1 MDMQKVLVIDDAE
14 EVRAIVLETLS
25 LYGFSTLAAADGL
38 EGVEMALRAIPD
50 LIICDVRM
58 PHLDGYQTLARLL
71 ETRETATIPFIF
83 LTGEADKHNVRRGM
97 VLGADDYLT
106 KPFTP
111 LELIEAVTTR
121 LEKLVQL
128 ECHSFKK
135 ADELRD
141 RIARLLTREL
151 AAPLTGIVSATS
163 IMMHRCEQLGR
174 DEVFDSAHNIHQS
187 AHRLHQWVRTL
198 Q

>member
-1 MDMQKVLVIDDAE
+1 MRKVLVIDDTE
-14 EVRAIVLETLS
+14 EVRAIVVETLNQ
-25 LYGFSTLAAADGL
+25 YGFSTLAATDGI
-38 EGVEMALRAIPD
+38 EGVETALREIPD

-58 PHLDGYQTLARLL
+58 PHLDGYQTLGRLL
-71 ETRETATIPFIF
+71 ETPQTATIPFIF
-83 LTGEADKHNVRRGM
+83 LTGEADKQNVRRGM

-135 ADELRD
+135 VDELRD
-141 RIARLLTREL
+141 RIARLLSREL
-151 AAPLTGIVSATS
+151 TAPLTGIVSATS
-163 IMMHRCEQLGR
+163 VMMHRCDQLGP
-174 DEVFDSAHNIHQS
+174 DEVFDTARGINQS
-187 AHRLHQWVRTL
+187 AQRLNNWVKSL
-198 Q
+198 H

>member
-1 MDMQKVLVIDDAE
+1 MRKVLVIDDTE
-14 EVRAIVLETLS
+14 EVRAIVVETLNQ
-25 LYGFSTLAAADGL
+25 YGFSTLAASNGL
-38 EGVEMALRAIPD
+38 EGLETALRQVPD

-58 PHLDGYQTLARLL
+58 PQLDGYQTLARLL
-71 ETRETATIPFIF
+71 ETPETATIPFIF
-83 LTGEADKHNVRRGM
+83 LTGEADKQNVRRGM

-135 ADELRD
+135 ADELRE
-141 RIARLLTREL
+141 RISKVLTREL
-151 AAPLTGIVSATS
+151 SAPLTGIVNTTS
-163 IMMHRCEQLGR
+163 DLMHHCDQLGP
-174 DEVFDSAHNIHQS
+174 DEVFTSARSIHQS
-187 AHRLHQWVRTL
+187 AQRLNQWVRNL